1 LIPTNTGPIETEIVQ
16 HTIETACDIQQI
28 PSPTFGESQRAA
40 WIAAYFQAESLQS
53 VTIDEVGNV
62 YACLPGAGVAR
73 PLVVSAH
80 LDTVFPEGTD
90 LSLSRASETIAGPGI
105 GDNSLGLAGL
115 LGLLWVLRSRRITL
129 PGDLWL
135 VANVCEEGLGDLKG
149 MRAVVDR
156 FADGPSA
163 YLVIEGMG
171 LDQIYHRALGAH
183 RFRISVNTR
192 GGHSWIDYGQPSA
205 IHELVR
211 LATQISSIPIPHDPR
226 TTLNIGVIAGGTSIN
241 TIASSASF
249 ELDLR
254 SVQADRLE
262 WLSQK
267 VMQAV
272 RQARKPDVQVKVD
285 TIGNR
290 PTGELPIEHP
300 LVQLAINGLR
310 EMGHTPRVG
319 IGSTDANLPLSR
331 GYPAVC
337 IGLTSGMGA
346 HSADEFI
353 RLAPLSAG
361 LEQLFRLVTGTY
373 QLKSSMNS
381 IPG

>member
-1 LIPTNTGPIETEIVQ
+1 
-16 HTIETACDIQQI
+16 
-28 PSPTFGESQRAA
+28 
-40 WIAAYFQAESLQS
+40 
-53 VTIDEVGNV
+53 
-62 YACLPGAGVAR
+62 
-73 PLVVSAH
+73 
-80 LDTVFPEGTD
+80 
-90 LSLSRASETIAGPGI
+90 
-105 GDNSLGLAGL
+105 
-115 LGLLWVLRSRRITL
+115 LLWVLRSQRITL

-205 IHELVR
+205 IHELAR

-272 RQARKPDVQVKVD
+272 RQACRPDVQVKVD

-300 LVQLAINGLR
+300 LVQLAVNGLR

-361 LEQLFRLVTGTY
+361 LEQLLRLVTGAY